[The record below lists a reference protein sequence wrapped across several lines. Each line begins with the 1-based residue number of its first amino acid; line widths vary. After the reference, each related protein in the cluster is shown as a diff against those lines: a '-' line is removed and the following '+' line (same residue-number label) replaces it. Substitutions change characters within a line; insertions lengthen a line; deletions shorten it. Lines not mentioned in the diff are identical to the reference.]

1 MRILAID
8 LGDVRT
14 GLAVSDP
21 TGTLTGEAWVITDRN
36 HDRLAETILQ
46 AATERGVGHLV
57 LGYPKNMDG
66 TLGPRAEK
74 SQEFQ
79 AKLEELGDLPVTLW
93 DERRTTWEAE
103 GILINAGKRG
113 KKKKETVDAV
123 AASLILEGFLRKRA
137 NGV

>member
-21 TGTLTGEAWVITDRN
+21 TGTLTGEAWTITERN
-36 HDRLAETILQ
+36 MQSLAETII
-46 AATERGVGHLV
+46 AAAMERGVGQLV

-74 SQEFQ
+74 SEDFK
-79 AKLEELGDLPVTLW
+79 ARLEAISDIPVTLW
-93 DERRTTWEAE
+93 DERRTTAEADN
-103 GILINAGKRG
+103 ILMGVGRRG
-113 KKKKETVDAV
+113 KKKKQAIDAV
-123 AASLILEGFLRKRA
+123 AASLILEGYLRSL
-137 NGV
+137 